1 MVRNAAPSGS
11 LFVVVVVGAFGLSV
25 DRGGDCCVAGGSS
38 SSFTNGEKFLS
49 LPRICEDDGF
59 REEADELDLDRS
71 LNNPIRPSSL
81 E

>member
-1 MVRNAAPSGS
+1 MRNAAPSGS
-11 LFVVVVVGAFGLSV
+11 LFVVVVAAFGLSA
-25 DRGGDCCVAGGSS
+25 DRVGDCCVAGELF
-38 SSFTNGEKFLS
+38 SSFTDGEKFLS

-71 LNNPIRPSSL
+71 LNNPMRPSSL